1 MTDQPRL
8 NVQFIDSARNATY
21 DIFSVSKDDFR
32 LIFPAVDQDIEF
44 MDEFVARVGE
54 EVADAV
60 CERLFSNKQDKRSI
74 AGIHGTLF
82 YEQEFKKK
90 FYPTRKASE
99 MVAALD

>member
-1 MTDQPRL
+1 MTEPARL

-21 DIFSVSKDDFR
+21 DVYSVVEKDF
-32 LIFPAVDQDIEF
+32 LMIFPGAGQDIEF
-44 MDEFVARVGE
+44 MDDFIVRVGE

-60 CERLFSNKQDKRSI
+60 CDRLFSDKLDKAHI
-74 AGIHGTLF
+74 TGIHGTLF

-90 FYPTRKASE
+90 FYPTKNAAE